1 MATLDERRNLTQ
13 GIYNLPTNDDELRR
27 LGFDDDSIKA
37 LKDAIMLI
45 DPEASREVQKMQDI
59 LDYCKELDSKKKK
72 IR

>member
-37 LKDAIMLI
+37 LNDAIMLI